1 MAGNLHPQEG
11 IVNEQERAR
20 KREKNIKKRR
30 RARVC
35 IVVNF
40 LKTFIYPVPGSKRVG
55 EKDQKSAKT
64 AWELGRTESLA
75 LRCSFA
81 FLPRLGFKVNAVTWN
96 IFYVNAILEINVNN

>member
-40 LKTFIYPVPGSKRVG
+40 FKNFHLASPRLQESGGKGSKKCKNRVG
-55 EKDQKSAKT
+55 TGENREPGTSLFLRFSAASRFQSKCRD
-64 AWELGRTESLA
+64 L
-75 LRCSFA
+75 
-81 FLPRLGFKVNAVTWN
+81 
-96 IFYVNAILEINVNN
+96 